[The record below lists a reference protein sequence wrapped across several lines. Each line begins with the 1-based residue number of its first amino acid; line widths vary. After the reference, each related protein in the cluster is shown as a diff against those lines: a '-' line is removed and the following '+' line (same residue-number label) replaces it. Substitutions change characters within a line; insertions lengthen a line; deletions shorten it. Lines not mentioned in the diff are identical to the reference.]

1 MDELTLDRRHQSNLE
16 RTLSMRRPIMTGTA
30 TALILLG
37 AALLDLSP
45 AWSQDRINRGQYL
58 VTIMDCAGCHTPGI
72 FLGKPD
78 AARPFAGSEVG
89 FQIPG
94 LGIFYP
100 PNLTPDPETGLGK
113 WSEADIVKAVRTGVR
128 PDGRVLAPV
137 MPYHNYG
144 KLTDADAQALASY
157 LKSLKPVRNQVPAI
171 TGPSEKPTAPYLT
184 VKMPD

>member
-1 MDELTLDRRHQSNLE
+1 
-16 RTLSMRRPIMTGTA
+16 MRKPMMTGTA
-30 TALILLG
+30 TAMILFG
-37 AALLDLSP
+37 AAVLGLGS
-45 AWSQDRINRGQYL
+45 AQSQERIKRGEYL

-78 AARPFAGSEVG
+78 PDRAFGGSEVG

-157 LKSLKPVRNQVPAI
+157 LKSLKPVRHQVPAI
-171 TGPSEKPTAPYLT
+171 TGATEKPTAPYLT
-184 VKMPD
+184 VRMPE